1 MKLAIVLFF
10 LMVPLKLEP
19 FVSIEQQFAG
29 SEMFDK
35 YIAMEQD
42 VTRVEQEFQKHLF
55 VPKQKNWPVYTLMD
69 SEVPV
74 IKKDT
79 WTPWEDRKF
88 PIGNDDMRRERP
100 SAVLPSSIS
109 FPDVKKRLLETLLVR
124 RNGRKEELISDGYS

>member
-19 FVSIEQQFAG
+19 FVSIEQQFSG
-29 SEMFDK
+29 SEMFNR
-35 YIAMEQD
+35 YVAMEQD

-79 WTPWEDRKF
+79 WTPWDDRKF
-88 PIGNDDMRRERP
+88 PIRNDMERER
-100 SAVLPSSIS
+100 SYAVLPNSIS

-124 RNGRKEELISDGYS
+124 RNGRKHELISDSY